1 MRISEATIRR
11 IIREEIK
18 DSSLKKVNWENFN
31 ALSTEERAVFNKAM
45 QIFRPALQAYT
56 ASMTTS
62 ASQPND
68 QRNATNRAADDE
80 FLAEL
85 ARAAAV
91 FTEAGLEPVKSIT
104 DTIASMENSKAIRA
118 RRDAPTEKKLVM
130 VAIRDE
136 KGNLVRVPELEALK
150 YFQAQAAEMNRKADE
165 AEADLIAKRKE
176 YQQELSD
183 QGTKSRETMKKN
195 HELELARSKK
205 TIELGNIFSRVS
217 MRIVKQAMRLK
228 QSGKEGDV
236 QAMIKLGNVLTAAH
250 SAGDEAKMLQLDQN
264 TEKWG
269 IDEARRRHL
278 REGASAASVFNR
290 IKDICEEALMNKS
303 LGMKPAVATRAADRV
318 KDALKD
324 I

>member
-1 MRISEATIRR
+1 
-11 IIREEIK
+11 
-18 DSSLKKVNWENFN
+18 
-31 ALSTEERAVFNKAM
+31 
-45 QIFRPALQAYT
+45 
-56 ASMTTS
+56 
-62 ASQPND
+62 
-68 QRNATNRAADDE
+68 
-80 FLAEL
+80 
-85 ARAAAV
+85 
-91 FTEAGLEPVKSIT
+91 
-104 DTIASMENSKAIRA
+104 MENSKAIRA
-118 RRDAPTEKKLVM
+118 RRDAPREAPREAPTEKKLVM

-150 YFQAQAAEMNRKADE
+150 YFQAQAAETNRKADE

-176 YQQELSD
+176 YQQELSKYQQELSD
-183 QGTKSRETMKKN
+183 QGTTSRETMKKN

-278 REGASAASVFNR
+278 REGASASSVFNR

-303 LGMKPAVATRAADRV
+303 LGMKPAIAARAADRV